1 MTKAKFEIGETEK
14 HTIIVNASALLKY
27 IKREVD
33 GEKVVNE
40 ANFQPLPKKFQLD
53 VGNSE
58 KHHLE
63 ISAGPFSISNYSWTE
78 KKLKKPETASPARK
92 VSKLNSFS
100 STQYRDR
107 TAR

>member
-14 HTIIVNASALLKY
+14 HIIIVNASALLKY
-27 IKREVD
+27 IKIEVD

-40 ANFQPLPKKFQLD
+40 ANFQPMAKKFQLD

-63 ISAGPFSISNYSWTE
+63 ISAGPFSPITLFVDGKE
-78 KKLKKPETASPARK
+78 AQKT
-92 VSKLNSFS
+92 
-100 STQYRDR
+100 
-107 TAR
+107 

>member
-1 MTKAKFEIGETEK
+1 
-14 HTIIVNASALLKY
+14 
-27 IKREVD
+27 VD

-63 ISAGPFSISNYSWTE
+63 ISGGPFYLSHYSWME
-78 KKLKKPETASPARK
+78 KKLKNLKLHRQREK

-100 STQYRDR
+100 FIIYRDR
-107 TAR
+107 AAR

>member
-1 MTKAKFEIGETEK
+1 MTKARFEIGETEK

-27 IKREVD
+27 IKIELD

-40 ANFQPLPKKFQLD
+40 ANFQPLAKKFELD

-63 ISAGPFSISNYSWTE
+63 ISAGPFSSI
-78 KKLKKPETASPARK
+78 KLFVDGKEAQKT
-92 VSKLNSFS
+92 
-100 STQYRDR
+100 
-107 TAR
+107 

>member
-14 HTIIVNASALLKY
+14 HTIIVNSSALLKY
-27 IKREVD
+27 IKIEVD

-40 ANFQPLPKKFQLD
+40 ANFQPLPKKFQLE

-63 ISAGPFSISNYSWTE
+63 ISAGPFSPYQTIRGRKRSSKNR
-78 KKLKKPETASPARK
+78 KPHRQRERL
-92 VSKLNSFS
+92 VN
-100 STQYRDR
+100 
-107 TAR
+107 

>member
-27 IKREVD
+27 IKIEVD

-40 ANFQPLPKKFQLD
+40 ANFQPLAKKFQLD

-63 ISAGPFSISNYSWTE
+63 IRRSDRSHLSHYSWTE
-78 KKLKKPETASPARK
+78 KKLKKPESASLAQK
-92 VSKLNSFS
+92 VEI
-100 STQYRDR
+100 
-107 TAR
+107 

>member
-1 MTKAKFEIGETEK
+1 MEVAKLEKGFKKMAKAKFEIGATEK

-27 IKREVD
+27 TAIEVD

-40 ANFQPLPKKFQLD
+40 ANFQPSSKKFQLD

-63 ISAGPFSISNYSWTE
+63 ISAGPFSSI
-78 KKLKKPETASPARK
+78 KLFVDGKEAQKT
-92 VSKLNSFS
+92 
-100 STQYRDR
+100 
-107 TAR
+107 

>member
-27 IKREVD
+27 IKIEVD

-40 ANFQPLPKKFQLD
+40 ANFQPLAKKFQLD

-63 ISAGPFSISNYSWTE
+63 ISAGQFSPIILFVDG
-78 KKLKKPETASPARK
+78 KETQK
-92 VSKLNSFS
+92 
-100 STQYRDR
+100 T
-107 TAR
+107 